1 MELGS
6 IKMNS
11 TITNFGYPVNI
22 IEEYT
27 NWVVMLR
34 PVQLTLGSLILA
46 CKEDVKSFSALSNS
60 SQRELSKVVLDIE
73 TTLKICFDYSKINYL
88 MLMMVDPHVHFHVF
102 PRYEGQRVFAG
113 TIFEDSDWPGPPEVL
128 RKTEIKDELFI
139 TLKDEIVKNWGS

>member
-1 MELGS
+1 
-6 IKMNS
+6 MNS

-46 CKEDVKSFSALSNS
+46 CKEDVESFSALSNS
-60 SQRELSKVVLDIE
+60 SQKELSKVVLDIE
-73 TTLKICFDYSKINYL
+73 TTLKFCFDYSKINYL

-102 PRYEGQRVFAG
+102 QDMTKSAHLLEQFSKILIGPALRS
-113 TIFEDSDWPGPPEVL
+113 FEKD
-128 RKTEIKDELFI
+128 RNKTRALHNF
-139 TLKDEIVKNWGS
+139 KDEIVKNWGS